1 LHLSVALA
9 ASAIDSY
16 SLLAERHEKADLM
29 ANYAVAQDSQ
39 LKRGIGPIG
48 AISTNLLNM
57 VGVGPFLTIPLALLA
72 MGGPQAMVGWVL
84 GAALCL
90 CDGLVWAELGSAMPN
105 SGGSYHY
112 LLQIF
117 GPRGLGR
124 PMSFLLLWQSLLS
137 GPLTIASGAVGFSE
151 YAAFLSPSITHRQ
164 QVLMAMAICCLC
176 TLLLYRNVRSIGTIT
191 VLMTTVVVGTC
202 CWIVASGTFNFHAS
216 MAFSFPPGAFHLS
229 RSFWGGLGAATL
241 IAVYDYGGYNN
252 VCFVGGEVLEPRK
265 NIPRAVILSICIVAV
280 LYLLMN
286 ISILGALDWHAAE
299 HSHAVVADYMQVV
312 YGHWAGV
319 LVSVLILIVSFG
331 SVFANLLGYSRI
343 PYAASAEGNF
353 FSVFARLH
361 PAGGFPTV
369 SLVFVGA
376 LATIA
381 CLFSL
386 GELINVLIVVQAI
399 FQFAAQCIA
408 VMLLRRQQPDATDR
422 YRMPFYPLPAIIAL
436 LGWIYIV
443 ATSGLWNIAI
453 GLGTALIGLAAYLV
467 KAKHGQEWPFET
479 A

>member
-1 LHLSVALA
+1 LA
-9 ASAIDSY
+9 VFDIGY
-16 SLLAERHEKADLM
+16 NTERAERIQKADLM
-29 ANYAVAQDSQ
+29 ANAGIAQRRE

-48 AISTNLLNM
+48 AVSTNVLNM

-90 CDGLVWAELGSAMPN
+90 CDGMVWAELGSAMPN

-117 GPRGLGR
+117 GPRGFGR
-124 PMSFLLLWQSLLS
+124 PMSFLFLWQSLLT
-137 GPLTIASGAVGFSE
+137 GPLSIASGAVGFSE
-151 YAAFLSPSITHRQ
+151 YATFLLPGMTHGQ
-164 QVLMAMAICCLC
+164 QVLLAMTLCLLS
-176 TLLLYRNVRSIGTIT
+176 TALLYRNIRSIGT
-191 VLMTTVVVGTC
+191 TTVIITSVVVATC
-202 CWIVASGTFNFHAS
+202 CWIIVSGALHFHAA
-216 MAFSFPPGAFHLS
+216 MAFDFPPGAFRMS
-229 RSFWGGLGAATL
+229 RGFWAGLGAATL
-241 IAVYDYGGYNN
+241 IAMYDYGGYNN
-252 VCFVGGEVLEPRK
+252 VCLVGGEIEEPRK
-265 NIPRAVILSICIVAV
+265 NIPRAVILSICLVAV

-286 ISILGALDWHAAE
+286 ISILGSLNWRAGE
-299 HSHAVVADYMQVV
+299 HSRAIVADYMQVI
-312 YGHWAGV
+312 YGRWAGV
-319 LVSVLILIVSFG
+319 GVSVLVLVASFG

-343 PYAASAEGNF
+343 PYAAANDGNF

-361 PAGGFPTV
+361 PRGGFPTV
-369 SLVFVGA
+369 SLIFMGGVAAV
-376 LATIA
+376 A

-408 VMLLRRQQPDATDR
+408 VMLLRRQQRDVTDR
-422 YRMPFYPLPAIIAL
+422 YCMPFYPLPAIVAL

-443 ATSGLWNIAI
+443 ASSGLWHIAI
-453 GLGTALIGLAAYLV
+453 GLGTALIGVAAYFV
-467 KAKHGQEWPFET
+467 KAKLGREWPFET